1 MPLRL
6 PIVKDE
12 RGAAVVDFSALGF
25 KPRRWALVR
34 IDGDEAL
41 VEVKGAEADKLRAL
55 THLRKST
62 IVERLTKPG
71 ELKAVRDTLRQLRD
85 SDDEGELYLVMLWD
99 AGRSF
104 RRAHHAFENLKS
116 MLLAVLVQV
125 HGDEAT
131 AAARVEA
138 VLAPE
143 EA

>member
-1 MPLRL
+1 MRVTLDKKNGAPDLARL
-6 PIVKDE
+6 GLSDGI
-12 RGAAVVDFSALGF
+12 AYT
-25 KPRRWALVR
+25 LVR
-34 IDGDEAL
+34 DHGDGTADYEIDDSDPR
-41 VEVKGAEADKLRAL
+41 VRAM

-62 IVERLTKPG
+62 IVERLTEPG

-116 MLLAVLVQV
+116 MLLSVLKQV

-131 AAARVEA
+131 AVARRDEILAA
-138 VLAPE
+138 E